1 MSFAFILVT
10 DFGRGLAGYLSFTDE
25 ESDSR
30 KCDVKQC
37 AWGQKLVFKGA
48 GIQVQI
54 HLFYASFVFPI
65 WYSQCFV

>member
-1 MSFAFILVT
+1 MKILTPATIYSTYTTDTFNWMSFAFILVT

-37 AWGQKLVFKGA
+37 A
-48 GIQVQI
+48 
-54 HLFYASFVFPI
+54 
-65 WYSQCFV
+65 